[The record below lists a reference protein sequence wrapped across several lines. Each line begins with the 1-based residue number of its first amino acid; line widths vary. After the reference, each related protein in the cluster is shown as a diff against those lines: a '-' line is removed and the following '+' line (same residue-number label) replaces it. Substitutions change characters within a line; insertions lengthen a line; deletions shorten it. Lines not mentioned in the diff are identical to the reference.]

1 MGSISPQSYDSAAK
15 ACYDLADKFETVYN
29 SLQTVLLETSAMAG
43 GYQAVKAWSKAY
55 DDRAGAVTLVATNF
69 VRALQHFGD
78 VLTAAGYNWKCA
90 EYKANRDPNKG
101 APPSLPSGFPSEL
114 PYGPG
119 IVNGVASSGTY
130 SRGLET
136 DWTELQDKVTALVS
150 GGEVPDGDTDKLA
163 SAATAWKTF
172 AQSDPVYGGKGRLLL
187 VASGLERGYGSN
199 APKDI
204 PNLVGHLRT
213 LATSVG
219 EIEAAARDIAAGV
232 DAHKVALTTMR
243 SDMNTQFAMV
253 VVVTAIQIGRSTVRV
268 KEPPTKQKKP
278 NEQKTPSDR
287 QEEIDFLDQA
297 AGALAGPANTFL
309 IALGGFAFSVA
320 ALTTGGLLAIVE
332 LPILLTTS
340 DPKEDVT
347 FTDPRRPHLGSD
359 GKYHVKDGDR
369 EVQIDNP
376 NDTSKTITDIDDVK
390 NGVLWEEKSATN
402 AADVDRWV
410 AKQVEKKLGSYI
422 EARQYID
429 GYEQAPIG
437 LRFTSPGADP
447 NFRAQ
452 VETAVEKMRAEN
464 PGVQILVEW
473 A

>member
-1 MGSISPQSYDSAAK
+1 MGSISLQSYESAAK
-15 ACYDLADKFETVYN
+15 ECYDLSEKFQTVYN
-29 SLQTVLLETSAMAG
+29 ALQGVLLETGAMAG
-43 GYQAVKAWSKAY
+43 GYQAVKMWSKAY
-55 DDRAGAVTLVATNF
+55 DDRAAAVTLVATSF
-69 VRALQHFGD
+69 ARALQHFGD
-78 VLTAAGYNWKCA
+78 VLTASGYNWKCG

-114 PYGPG
+114 PYGAG
-119 IVNGVASSGTY
+119 IVTGVASSGAY

-163 SAATAWKTF
+163 RAATAWKTF
-172 AQSDPVYGGKGRLLL
+172 AQSDPVYYGTSRLLT

-204 PNLVGHLRT
+204 PNHVANLRT
-213 LATSVG
+213 LAHSLRDIFT
-219 EIEAAARDIAAGV
+219 AAQDIAAAV
-232 DAHKVALTTMR
+232 DTHKVALTTMR
-243 SDMNTQFAMV
+243 SDMNTQFTMV
-253 VVVTAIQIGRSTVRV
+253 VVVTAIQIGRSMVQV
-268 KEPPTKQKKP
+268 KEPPTKQKTP
-278 NEQKTPSDR
+278 NGQKTPSDR
-287 QEEIDFLDQA
+287 QEEIDFLNQA

-309 IALGGFAFSVA
+309 TALGGFTFSVA
-320 ALTTGGLLAIVE
+320 VLTTGGLPTIVE

-340 DPKEDVT
+340 DPKNDVT

-376 NDTSKTITDIDDVK
+376 NDTSKTITDIDEVK

-402 AADVDRWV
+402 AADVDKWI

-437 LRFTSPGADP
+437 LRFTTPGADP

-452 VETAVEKMRAEN
+452 VEAAVEKMRAEN

>member
-1 MGSISPQSYDSAAK
+1 MGSISLQSYESAAK
-15 ACYDLADKFETVYN
+15 ECYDLSEKFQTVYN
-29 SLQTVLLETSAMAG
+29 ALQGVLLETGAMAG
-43 GYQAVKAWSKAY
+43 GYQAVKTWSKAY
-55 DDRAGAVTLVATNF
+55 DDRAAAVTLVATSF
-69 VRALQHFGD
+69 ARALQHFGD
-78 VLTAAGYNWKCA
+78 VLTASGYNWKCG

-114 PYGPG
+114 PYGAG
-119 IVNGVASSGTY
+119 IVTGVASSGAY

-163 SAATAWKTF
+163 RAATAWKTF
-172 AQSDPVYGGKGRLLL
+172 AQSDPVYYGTSRLLT

-204 PNLVGHLRT
+204 PNHVANLRT
-213 LATSVG
+213 LAHSLRDIFT
-219 EIEAAARDIAAGV
+219 AAQDIAAAV
-232 DAHKVALTTMR
+232 DTHKVALTTMR
-243 SDMNTQFAMV
+243 SDMNTQFTMV
-253 VVVTAIQIGRSTVRV
+253 VVVTAIQIGRSMVQV
-268 KEPPTKQKKP
+268 KEPPTKQKTP
-278 NEQKTPSDR
+278 NGQKTPSDR
-287 QEEIDFLDQA
+287 QEEIDFLNQA

-309 IALGGFAFSVA
+309 TALGGFTFSVA
-320 ALTTGGLLAIVE
+320 VLTTGGLPTIVE

-340 DPKEDVT
+340 DPKTDVT

-376 NDTSKTITDIDDVK
+376 NDTSKTITDIDEVK

-402 AADVDRWV
+402 AADVDKWI

-437 LRFTSPGADP
+437 LRFTTPGADP

-452 VETAVEKMRAEN
+452 VEAAVEKMRAEN

>member
-1 MGSISPQSYDSAAK
+1 M
-15 ACYDLADKFETVYN
+15 
-29 SLQTVLLETSAMAG
+29 LLETSAMAG
-43 GYQAVKAWSKAY
+43 GYQAVKTWSKAY
-55 DDRAGAVTLVATNF
+55 DEHAAAVTLV
-69 VRALQHFGD
+69 
-78 VLTAAGYNWKCA
+78 
-90 EYKANRDPNKG
+90 
-101 APPSLPSGFPSEL
+101 
-114 PYGPG
+114 
-119 IVNGVASSGTY
+119 
-130 SRGLET
+130 
-136 DWTELQDKVTALVS
+136 
-150 GGEVPDGDTDKLA
+150 
-163 SAATAWKTF
+163 
-172 AQSDPVYGGKGRLLL
+172 
-187 VASGLERGYGSN
+187 
-199 APKDI
+199 
-204 PNLVGHLRT
+204 
-213 LATSVG
+213 SVG
-219 EIEAAARDIAAGV
+219 EIEAAARDIAAAV
-232 DAHKVALTTMR
+232 DAHNVALTTMR
-243 SDMNTQFAMV
+243 SDMNTQLAMV
-253 VVVTAIQIGRSTVRV
+253 VVVTAIQIGTSTVRV

>member
-1 MGSISPQSYDSAAK
+1 MAAISPQSYETAA
-15 ACYDLADKFETVYN
+15 AECYDLSQMFQTVYN
-29 SLQTVLLETSAMAG
+29 AMQRVLVEANAMAG
-43 GYQAVKAWSKAY
+43 GYKAVKTWSRGY
-55 DDRAGAVTLVATNF
+55 DERAGAVALVATNF
-69 VRALQHFGD
+69 ARALRHFGD
-78 VLTAAGYNWKCA
+78 VLTASGYNWKCA
-90 EYKANRDPNKG
+90 EYKANRGPNKG

-119 IVNGVASSGTY
+119 IVADVASSGTY

-136 DWTELQDKVTALVS
+136 DWTELQDKVTALVT

-163 SAATAWKTF
+163 RAATAWKTF
-172 AQSDPVYGGKGRLLL
+172 AQSDPVYYGTSRLLT
-187 VASGLERGYGSN
+187 VASGLERGYG
-199 APKDI
+199 ADVPKDI
-204 PNLVGHLRT
+204 PNHAENLRA
-213 LATSVG
+213 LARSLR
-219 EIEAAARDIAAGV
+219 EIFTAAHDIAAAV
-232 DAHKVALTTMR
+232 DTHNVALTTMR

-253 VVVTAIQIGRSTVRV
+253 VVVTAIQIGHSMVRV
-268 KEPPTKQKKP
+268 EETQAK
-278 NEQKTPSDR
+278 QKTPHEKKTPNDR
-287 QEEIDFLDQA
+287 REEIDFLDQA

-309 IALGGFAFSVA
+309 TKLGGFTFSVPV
-320 ALTTGGLLAIVE
+320 LTTGGLLTIVE
-332 LPILLTTS
+332 LPILLTTAN
-340 DPKEDVT
+340 PTEDVT

-359 GKYHVKDGDR
+359 GKYHVQDGDR

-376 NDTSKTITDIDDVK
+376 NDTSKTITDIDEVK

-402 AADVDRWV
+402 AADVEKWV

-437 LRFTSPGADP
+437 LRFTTPGVDP
-447 NFRAQ
+447 GFRAQ
-452 VETAVEKMRAEN
+452 VEAAVEKMRADN